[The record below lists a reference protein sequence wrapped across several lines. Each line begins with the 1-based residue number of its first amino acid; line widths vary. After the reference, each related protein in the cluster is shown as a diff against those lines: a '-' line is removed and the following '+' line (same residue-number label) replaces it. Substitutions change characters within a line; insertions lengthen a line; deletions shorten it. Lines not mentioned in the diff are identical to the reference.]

1 MAGTYSQF
9 ARSYNSFSGVDMLV
23 TFAGIHVGELQG
35 ISFTVTRE
43 KAPNYTMGSADPRS
57 FSRGKRGIA
66 GSLIFLVFDREAL
79 IESVRHL
86 PEMRFLAHGPDL
98 RKNQMRNAIPPTK
111 ADIEIPEFNVAGG
124 VDSTNAVTRN
134 FEQIDHVLA
143 EPLYLDQLPP
153 FNIVLSAFN
162 EYGHTMRMMIH
173 GVEILN
179 SGSGTSIDDIT
190 IDTTCTFVATSI
202 TRWHKQG
209 YVDANGQF
217 HDVAN
222 RDRPPV
228 GAGSSQ

>member
-9 ARSYNSFSGVDMLV
+9 SRSYNSFSGVDMLV

-86 PEMRFLAHGPDL
+86 PEMRYLARENEL
-98 RKNQMRNAIPPTK
+98 REQQMRNAIPPTK
-111 ADIEIPEFNVAGG
+111 EDIEIAEFSVSGG
-124 VDSTNAVTRN
+124 VDSTNQQTRN
-134 FEQIDHVLA
+134 FDQIDHVLA

-153 FNIVLSAFN
+153 FNIVLTAFN

-190 IDTTCTFVATSI
+190 IDTTCTFVATSV

-217 HDVAN
+217 HSVAN

-228 GAGSSQ
+228 GAGSTM